1 MSRVERMNKE
11 FSEAIIA
18 AMLMFENEI
27 DRIQYAIVEGL
38 VKKESVDFLHIQQE
52 VYQKHFNTLSDW
64 LKGDLKVELC
74 QQDSQEKKNDF

>member
-1 MSRVERMNKE
+1 MNKE
-11 FSEAIIA
+11 LGEAIVS

-38 VKKESVDFLHIQQE
+38 VKKESIAFLHIQRE

-74 QQDSQEKKNDF
+74 QQDSLETKNDF